1 MDRCIQQQF
10 LTFSVKVHPTLE
22 SIAEA
27 FNDQNKSIRK
37 LSNVVTSME
46 HKIDIVNNR
55 ASAFEL
61 QSNELQR
68 ENRELRAK
76 SDAQE
81 KTICKLQQSISDMAK
96 NHARGDALINLI
108 KNGIKTPENE
118 KKRSHSLIDDVPVG
132 NNISNLSDL
141 ILVCTTITLFFL

>member
-1 MDRCIQQQF
+1 M
-10 LTFSVKVHPTLE
+10 HPTLE

-37 LSNVVTSME
+37 LSNMVTSME
-46 HKIDIVNNR
+46 HKIDIVNNK
-55 ASAFEL
+55 ASAFKL

-81 KTICKLQQSISDMAK
+81 KTICNLQQSMSDMTK
-96 NHARGDALINLI
+96 SHARGDALIQII

-118 KKRSHSLIDDVPVG
+118 KKRGYSVLDDVSVR
-132 NNISNLSDL
+132 NNILEL
-141 ILVCTTITLFFL
+141 ILVGTMISLFFL

>member
-1 MDRCIQQQF
+1 M
-10 LTFSVKVHPTLE
+10 HPTLE

-37 LSNVVTSME
+37 LSNMVTSME

-76 SDAQE
+76 SDIQE
-81 KTICKLQQSISDMAK
+81 KTICNLQQSMSDMTK
-96 NHARGDALINLI
+96 SHARGDALIQII
-108 KNGIKTPENE
+108 KNGIKTPEND
-118 KKRSHSLIDDVPVG
+118 KKRSYSLLDDVPVG
-132 NNISNLSDL
+132 NNISDL
-141 ILVCTTITLFFL
+141 IVVCTTISLFFL

>member
-27 FNDQNKSIRK
+27 LNDQNKYIRK
-37 LSNVVTSME
+37 LSNMVTSME

-81 KTICKLQQSISDMAK
+81 KTICNLQQSISEIAK
-96 NHARGDALINLI
+96 NHARGDALIKLI

-118 KKRSHSLIDDVPVG
+118 KKRGYSLLDDVSVG
-132 NNISNLSDL
+132 DDISDL
-141 ILVCTTITLFFL
+141 ILVGTMISLFFL